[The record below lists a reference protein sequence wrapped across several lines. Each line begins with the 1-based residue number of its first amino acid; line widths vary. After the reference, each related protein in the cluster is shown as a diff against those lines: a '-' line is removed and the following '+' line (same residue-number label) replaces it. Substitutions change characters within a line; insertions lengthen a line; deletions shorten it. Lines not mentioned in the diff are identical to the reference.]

1 MQRRQS
7 TGEELRAQTKA
18 RRSIELAE
26 NCSLY
31 DAKEIQKR
39 HKRYKAQ
46 AKNLA
51 GLKGASKSAIAY
63 EWDLLKQR
71 MEEIEKHFNVSH
83 ETQGEL

>member
-1 MQRRQS
+1 MQRRQP

-18 RRSIELAE
+18 LRSIELAE

-51 GLKGASKSAIAY
+51 ALKGASKSAIAY

-71 MEEIEKHFNVSH
+71 MDEIDNHLNVSC
-83 ETQGEL
+83 ETQEQL